1 MRLKALQANENEG
14 DDIEMTEQQ
23 EINNPCILI
32 VDDSRVIRNRVK
44 RVLYNNELS
53 NIHLAENGLECLKL
67 YREVNPDLVIL
78 DIILPDMDGIEIL
91 EEIFNIDRTAK
102 VIMLSAILSD
112 KNVESA
118 ISMGAKACIPKP
130 FDEKS
135 FIQEVNK
142 IISL

>member
-1 MRLKALQANENEG
+1 MDEQ
-14 DDIEMTEQQ
+14 ISTE
-23 EINNPCILI
+23 PKILV

-44 RVLYNNELS
+44 RVLNNCSLS
-53 NIHLAENGLECLKL
+53 NVHLAENGLECLKKFKNL
-67 YREVNPDLVIL
+67 DPDLVIL

-91 EEIFNIDRTAK
+91 EEIFLIDKTAK

-118 ISMGAKACIPKP
+118 ISMGAKACIAKP

-135 FIQEVNK
+135 FIGEVKK
-142 IISL
+142 IISWDG